1 MKNLFVW
8 NTFMQ
13 WKPVAIKEQ
22 KVTEN
27 QVGSDD
33 AATDKNQALAEAQAI
48 NQIEQGVSY
57 EERWRL
63 VQYFS
68 DWIKNADVRIQMLLA
83 VQGFI
88 VAAYGTLIPAMDK
101 NNSFWNFW
109 TYFWVASFVVS
120 VITSFA
126 IGFLQFPNRE
136 VGGSE
141 GNVFFYGS
149 YENSNQRDILENVPP
164 DKRNDYLSDQLV
176 KIANIANT
184 KFKNVQRLQSS
195 VFMSSVFL
203 VLFLGGFIPWFHEHS
218 LRKEEC
224 LIQFTIGVAV
234 LLFVFF
240 KSAIMDMWHGL
251 RDAGKQ

>member
-1 MKNLFVW
+1 MKNLFIW

-22 KVTEN
+22 KVIEN
-27 QVGSDD
+27 QVGPDG
-33 AATDKNQALAEAQAI
+33 AATDKNPAPAEAQAI
-48 NQIEQGVSY
+48 DQIEQGVSY
-57 EERWRL
+57 EERWRI

-88 VAAYGTLIPAMDK
+88 VAAYGALIPATEK
-101 NNSFWNFW
+101 IGNFWNSW
-109 TYFWVASFVVS
+109 TYIWTAFFVSTVIISFK
-120 VITSFA
+120 
-126 IGFLQFPNRE
+126 IGFYQRPNMSVSGRA
-136 VGGSE
+136 
-141 GNVFFYGS
+141 GNIFFYGS
-149 YENSNQRDILENVPP
+149 YNADAKTLDSMLHN
-164 DKRNDYLSDQLV
+164 DKMEYINDQMSTLAG
-176 KIANIANT
+176 IANK

-195 VFMSSVFL
+195 VFMSAIFL
-203 VLFLGGFIPWFHEHS
+203 VLFSAGFIPWFHEHS

-224 LIQFTIGVAV
+224 LIQATIGVAV

-251 RDAGKQ
+251 RDADKQ

>member
-27 QVGSDD
+27 QVGPDG
-33 AATDKNQALAEAQAI
+33 AATDKNPAPAEAQAI
-48 NQIEQGVSY
+48 DQIEQGVSY
-57 EERWRL
+57 EERWRI

-88 VAAYGTLIPAMDK
+88 VAAYGALIPATEK
-101 NNSFWNFW
+101 VGNFWNSW
-109 TYFWVASFVVS
+109 TYIWTAFFVSTVIISFK
-120 VITSFA
+120 
-126 IGFLQFPNRE
+126 IGFYQRPNMSVSGRA
-136 VGGSE
+136 
-141 GNVFFYGS
+141 GNIFFYGS
-149 YENSNQRDILENVPP
+149 YNAEAKTLDSISHK
-164 DKRNDYLSDQLV
+164 DKMEYINDQMSTLAG
-176 KIANIANT
+176 IADK

-195 VFMSSVFL
+195 VFMSAIFL
-203 VLFLGGFIPWFHEHS
+203 VLFSAGFVPWFHEHS

-224 LIQFTIGVAV
+224 LIQSVIVAGVLILV
-234 LLFVFF
+234 LFY
-240 KSAIMDMWHGL
+240 SAIMDMCHGL
-251 RDAGKQ
+251 LDSDKQ

>member
-27 QVGSDD
+27 QVGPDD
-33 AATDKNQALAEAQAI
+33 VATDKDLSPAEAQAI
-48 NQIEQGVSY
+48 DQIEQGVSY

-88 VAAYGTLIPAMDK
+88 VAAYGALIPAMDK

-120 VITSFA
+120 VITSFV

-136 VGGSE
+136 VGGAK
-141 GNVFFYGS
+141 GNVFFYGL
-149 YENSNQRDILENVPP
+149 YENSNQRNILENVSS
-164 DKRNDYLSDQLV
+164 DTRNEHLSDQLV
-176 KIANIANT
+176 KLANIANT
-184 KFKNVQRLQSS
+184 KFKNVQKLQT
-195 VFMSSVFL
+195 SVFL
-203 VLFLGGFIPWFHEHS
+203 SSLFLALAAAGFIPWISTNFYERPACS
-218 LRKEEC
+218 ILAI
-224 LIQFTIGVAV
+224 LVILVIILVIIGLWVIYEKKVKKA
-234 LLFVFF
+234 
-240 KSAIMDMWHGL
+240 
-251 RDAGKQ
+251 

>member
-22 KVTEN
+22 IVTEN
-27 QVGSDD
+27 QVGPDD
-33 AATDKNQALAEAQAI
+33 AATDKDPAPAEAQAI

-149 YENSNQRDILENVPP
+149 YENSNQRDILENVPS

-176 KIANIANT
+176 KIANIANI

-195 VFMSSVFL
+195 VFMSSIFL
-203 VLFLGGFIPWFHEHS
+203 VLFLAGFIPWFHEHS

>member
-27 QVGSDD
+27 QAGSDD
-33 AATDKNQALAEAQAI
+33 ATSDKNQTPTEAQTPS
-48 NQIEQGVSY
+48 QVEQGVSY

-88 VAAYGTLIPAMDK
+88 IAAYGALIPAMDK
-101 NNSFWNFW
+101 NNSFWNLW

-120 VITSFA
+120 VITSFV

-149 YENSNQRDILENVPP
+149 YENSNQRYILENVSS
-164 DKRNDYLSDQLV
+164 DKRNEYLSDQLV
-176 KIANIANT
+176 KLANIANT
-184 KFKNVQRLQSS
+184 KFKNVQKLQT
-195 VFMSSVFL
+195 SVFL
-203 VLFLGGFIPWFHEHS
+203 SSLFLALSATGFIPWISTIFY
-218 LRKEEC
+218 EC
-224 LIQFTIGVAV
+224 PICSGLVIVLVIIG
-234 LLFVFF
+234 LLVSYE
-240 KSAIMDMWHGL
+240 KKA
-251 RDAGKQ
+251 K

>member
-27 QVGSDD
+27 QAGSDD
-33 AATDKNQALAEAQAI
+33 ATTDKDQVPAGVQATG
-48 NQIEQGVSY
+48 QIERGVSY

-88 VAAYGTLIPAMDK
+88 VAAYGALIPATEK
-101 NNSFWNFW
+101 VGNFWNSW
-109 TYFWVASFVVS
+109 TYIWTAFFVSTVIISFK
-120 VITSFA
+120 
-126 IGFLQFPNRE
+126 IGFYQRPNMSVSGRA
-136 VGGSE
+136 
-141 GNVFFYGS
+141 GNIFFYGS
-149 YENSNQRDILENVPP
+149 YNADAKTLDSMLHNEKMEYI
-164 DKRNDYLSDQLV
+164 NDQMSTLAG
-176 KIANIANT
+176 IANK

-195 VFMSSVFL
+195 VFMSAIFL
-203 VLFLGGFIPWFHEHS
+203 VLFSAGFVPWFHEHS

-224 LIQFTIGVAV
+224 LIQSVIVAGVLILV
-234 LLFVFF
+234 LFY
-240 KSAIMDMWHGL
+240 SAIMDMCHGL
-251 RDAGKQ
+251 LASDKQ